1 MLDLKSLETF
11 IWTMRLGGFRRAAE
25 RLNTTQPAIS
35 ARIAQLQDELGV
47 VLFDRVG
54 RRVAPTPQAMV
65 LLTYAE
71 KMMALRSELLTAV
84 ADRSAIRGVIRLGVA
99 ETVVHTWLS
108 QLIERL
114 NALYPAVSLE
124 IEVETSPSLRDALAR
139 HELDVAVMLASYT
152 DVRFRAIPVG
162 NYPLGWVAS
171 PTLPLPEEPVSL
183 RDLAAWPIITF
194 SRTTQPYGVIREM
207 FSSVGLQVRM
217 FGNSSLASVV
227 RMAVD
232 AVGVSVIPTVIV
244 QRELAEGR
252 LRLIRSQAPL
262 PGMTFC
268 AAHSATAENH
278 MASVVADLA
287 AAVAADY
294 EATTGNE
301 APHAA
306 GASRNALE
314 SD

>member
-1 MLDLKSLETF
+1 MLDLKSLEIF

-25 RLNTTQPAIS
+25 RLNTTQPAVS

-47 VLFDRVG
+47 VLFERVG

-152 DVRFRAIPVG
+152 DVRFRTIPVG

-171 PTLPLPEEPVSL
+171 PALSLPAEPVSL
-183 RDLAAWPIITF
+183 ADLAAWPIITL

-207 FSSVGLQVRM
+207 FSSIGLPVRM

-287 AAVAADY
+287 AEVAANY

-301 APHAA
+301 APQAA
-306 GASRNALE
+306 E
-314 SD
+314 

>member
-124 IEVETSPSLRDALAR
+124 IEVETSPSMRDALAR

-152 DVRFRAIPVG
+152 DVRFRAVPVG
-162 NYPLGWVAS
+162 SYPLGWVVS
-171 PTLPLPEEPVSL
+171 PSLPLPEEPVSL

-287 AAVAADY
+287 ATVAAEY
-294 EATTGNE
+294 EAATGNE
-301 APHAA
+301 APRAA
-306 GASRNALE
+306 G
-314 SD
+314 

>member
-1 MLDLKSLETF
+1 MLDLKSLEIF

-25 RLNTTQPAIS
+25 RLNTTQPAVS

-47 VLFDRVG
+47 ILFERVG

-152 DVRFRAIPVG
+152 DMRFRTIPVG

-171 PTLPLPEEPVSL
+171 PALSLPAEPVSL
-183 RDLAAWPIITF
+183 ADLAAWPIITF

-207 FSSVGLQVRM
+207 FSSIGLPVRM

-287 AAVAADY
+287 AEVAANY

-301 APHAA
+301 APQAA
-306 GASRNALE
+306 E
-314 SD
+314 

>member
-47 VLFDRVG
+47 VLFERVG

-162 NYPLGWVAS
+162 SYPLGWVAS
-171 PTLPLPEEPVSL
+171 PSLPLPEEPVSL

-207 FSSVGLQVRM
+207 FSAIGLQVRM

-287 AAVAADY
+287 AEVAANY

-301 APHAA
+301 APRTA
-306 GASRNALE
+306 
-314 SD
+314 D

>member
-1 MLDLKSLETF
+1 MLDLKALETF

-47 VLFDRVG
+47 LLFERVG

-71 KMMALRSELLTAV
+71 RMLALRAELLDAV
-84 ADRSAIRGVIRLGVA
+84 ADRRSIRGVLRLGVA

-108 QLIERL
+108 RLIERL

-124 IEVETSPSLRDALAR
+124 IEVETSPSLREALLR
-139 HELDVAVMLASYT
+139 HELDVAVMLGSYT
-152 DVRFRAIPVG
+152 DIRFKAVPVG

-171 PTLPLPEEPVSL
+171 PSLDIPPEPVSL
-183 RDLAAWPIITF
+183 QDLAAWPIITF

-207 FSSVGLQVRM
+207 FSSIGLPVRM

-232 AVGVSVIPTVIV
+232 SVGVSVIPTAIV
-244 QRELAEGR
+244 QRELADGR
-252 LRLIRSQAPL
+252 LRLIRSQSPL
-262 PGMTFC
+262 PNLSFS
-268 AAHSATAENH
+268 AAYPANHDNH
-278 MASVVADLA
+278 MAAVVAQLA
-287 AAVAADY
+287 VEVAAEY
-294 EATTGNE
+294 GAFHGAQTGDL
-301 APHAA
+301 
-306 GASRNALE
+306 ST
-314 SD
+314 D

>member
-35 ARIAQLQDELGV
+35 ARIAQLQEELGV
-47 VLFDRVG
+47 VLFERVG

-84 ADRSAIRGVIRLGVA
+84 GDRSAIRGVIRLGVA

-124 IEVETSPSLRDALAR
+124 IEVETSPSMRDALAR

-152 DVRFRAIPVG
+152 DVRFRAVPVG
-162 NYPLGWVAS
+162 SYPLGWVVS
-171 PTLPLPEEPVSL
+171 PSLPLPEEPVSL

-287 AAVAADY
+287 ATVAAEY
-294 EATTGNE
+294 EAATGNE
-301 APHAA
+301 APRISA
-306 GASRNALE
+306 
-314 SD
+314 DD

>member
-1 MLDLKSLETF
+1 MLDLKSLEIF

-25 RLNTTQPAIS
+25 RLNTTQPAVS

-47 VLFDRVG
+47 VLFERVG

-171 PTLPLPEEPVSL
+171 PALSLPAEPVSL
-183 RDLAAWPIITF
+183 ADLAAWPIITF

-207 FSSVGLQVRM
+207 FSSIGLPVRM

-287 AAVAADY
+287 AEVAANY

-301 APHAA
+301 APRAA
-306 GASRNALE
+306 E
-314 SD
+314 

>member
-1 MLDLKSLETF
+1 MLDLKSLEIF

-25 RLNTTQPAIS
+25 RLNTTQPAVS

-47 VLFDRVG
+47 TLFERVG

-152 DVRFRAIPVG
+152 DMRFRTIPVG

-171 PTLPLPEEPVSL
+171 PALSLPAEPVSL
-183 RDLAAWPIITF
+183 ADLAAWPIITF

-207 FSSVGLQVRM
+207 FSSIGLPVRM

-287 AAVAADY
+287 AEVAANY

-301 APHAA
+301 APQAA
-306 GASRNALE
+306 E
-314 SD
+314 

>member
-47 VLFDRVG
+47 VLFERVG

-84 ADRSAIRGVIRLGVA
+84 ADRGAIRGVIRLGVA

-162 NYPLGWVAS
+162 SYPLGWVAS
-171 PTLPLPEEPVSL
+171 PSLPLPEEPVSL

-207 FSSVGLQVRM
+207 FSAIGLQVRM

-287 AAVAADY
+287 AEVAANY

-301 APHAA
+301 APRTA
-306 GASRNALE
+306 
-314 SD
+314 D

>member
-25 RLNTTQPAIS
+25 RLNTTQPAVS

-47 VLFDRVG
+47 VLFERVG

-71 KMMALRSELLTAV
+71 RMMELRAELLSAV

-108 QLIERL
+108 RLIERL

-124 IEVETSPSLRDALAR
+124 IEVETSPSLRDALTR
-139 HELDVAVMLASYT
+139 HEIDVAVMLASYT
-152 DVRFRAIPVG
+152 DIRFKTMPVG
-162 NYPLGWVAS
+162 SYPLGWVAS
-171 PTLPLPEEPVSL
+171 PALALPAEPVSL
-183 RDLAAWPIITF
+183 QDLAAWPIITF

-207 FSSVGLQVRM
+207 FSSIGLPVRM

-252 LRLIRSQAPL
+252 LRLIRAQEPL

-268 AAHSATAENH
+268 AAYPANGENH
-278 MASVVADLA
+278 MASVVAQLA
-287 AAVAADY
+287 VEVAGQYQAMMPGGA
-294 EATTGNE
+294 ENG
-301 APHAA
+301 A
-306 GASRNALE
+306 GVRSPID
-314 SD
+314 SV

>member
-47 VLFDRVG
+47 VLFERVG

-108 QLIERL
+108 RLIERL

-152 DVRFRAIPVG
+152 DVRFKAVPVG
-162 NYPLGWVAS
+162 TYPLGWVVS
-171 PTLPLPEEPVSL
+171 PSLALPEEPVSL
-183 RDLAAWPIITF
+183 ADLAAWPIITF

-207 FSSVGLQVRM
+207 FSSLGLTVRM

-252 LRLIRSQAPL
+252 LRQVRSQAPL

-268 AAHSATAENH
+268 AAYSANAENH

-287 AAVAADY
+287 VAVAAEY

-301 APHAA
+301 APA
-306 GASRNALE
+306 
-314 SD
+314 

>member
-1 MLDLKSLETF
+1 MDLKSLEIF

-25 RLNTTQPAIS
+25 RLNTTQPAVS

-47 VLFDRVG
+47 VLFERVG

-152 DVRFRAIPVG
+152 DVRFRTIPVG

-171 PTLPLPEEPVSL
+171 PALSLPAEPVSL
-183 RDLAAWPIITF
+183 ADLAAWPIITF

-207 FSSVGLQVRM
+207 FSSIGLPVRM

-287 AAVAADY
+287 AEVAANY

-301 APHAA
+301 APQAA
-306 GASRNALE
+306 E
-314 SD
+314 

>member
-1 MLDLKSLETF
+1 MLDLKSLEIF

-25 RLNTTQPAIS
+25 RLNTTQPAVS

-47 VLFDRVG
+47 VLFERVG

-124 IEVETSPSLRDALAR
+124 IEVETSPSMRDALAR

-171 PTLPLPEEPVSL
+171 PSLPLPAEPVSL
-183 RDLAAWPIITF
+183 ADLAAWPIITF

-252 LRLIRSQAPL
+252 LRLIRSQATL

-287 AAVAADY
+287 AEVAANY

-301 APHAA
+301 APRAA
-306 GASRNALE
+306 E
-314 SD
+314 

>member
-25 RLNTTQPAIS
+25 RLNTTQPAVS

-47 VLFDRVG
+47 VLFERVG

-171 PTLPLPEEPVSL
+171 PALSLPAEPVSL
-183 RDLAAWPIITF
+183 ADLAAWPIITF

-207 FSSVGLQVRM
+207 FSSIGLPVRM

-252 LRLIRSQAPL
+252 LRLIRSQATL

-287 AAVAADY
+287 AEVAAHY

-301 APHAA
+301 APRAA
-306 GASRNALE
+306 E
-314 SD
+314 

>member
-47 VLFDRVG
+47 VLFERVG

-124 IEVETSPSLRDALAR
+124 IEVETSPSMRDALAR

-152 DVRFRAIPVG
+152 DVRFRAVPVG
-162 NYPLGWVAS
+162 SYPLGWVVS
-171 PTLPLPEEPVSL
+171 PSLPLPEEPVSL

-287 AAVAADY
+287 ATVAAEY
-294 EATTGNE
+294 EAATGNE
-301 APHAA
+301 AP
-306 GASRNALE
+306 RALE
-314 SD
+314 GD

>member
-47 VLFDRVG
+47 VLFERVG

-152 DVRFRAIPVG
+152 DVRFRTIPVG

-171 PTLPLPEEPVSL
+171 PALPLPAEPVSL
-183 RDLAAWPIITF
+183 SDLAAWPIITF

-207 FSSVGLQVRM
+207 FSSLGLPVRM

-252 LRLIRSQAPL
+252 LRLIRSQAAL

-287 AAVAADY
+287 AEVAANY
-294 EATTGNE
+294 EASTGNE
-301 APHAA
+301 APRAV
-306 GASRNALE
+306 G
-314 SD
+314 

>member
-25 RLNTTQPAIS
+25 RLNTTQPAVS

-47 VLFDRVG
+47 VLFERVG

-171 PTLPLPEEPVSL
+171 PALSLPAEPVSL
-183 RDLAAWPIITF
+183 ADLAAWPIITF

-207 FSSVGLQVRM
+207 FSSIGLPVRM

-252 LRLIRSQAPL
+252 LRLIRSQATL

-287 AAVAADY
+287 AEVAANY

-301 APHAA
+301 APRAA
-306 GASRNALE
+306 E
-314 SD
+314 

>member
-25 RLNTTQPAIS
+25 RLNTTQPAVS

-47 VLFDRVG
+47 VLFERVG

-124 IEVETSPSLRDALAR
+124 IEVETSPSMRDALAR

-152 DVRFRAIPVG
+152 DVRFRAVPVG

-171 PTLPLPEEPVSL
+171 PALPLPEEPVSL

-252 LRLIRSQAPL
+252 LRLIRSQATL

-287 AAVAADY
+287 AEVAANY

-301 APHAA
+301 APRAA
-306 GASRNALE
+306 E
-314 SD
+314 

>member
-1 MLDLKSLETF
+1 MLDLKSLEIF
-11 IWTMRLGGFRRAAE
+11 VWTMRLGGYRRAAE
-25 RLNTTQPAIS
+25 RLNTTQPAVS

-47 VLFDRVG
+47 PLFERVG
-54 RRVAPTPQAMV
+54 RRVAPTPQAMI

-71 KMMALRSELLTAV
+71 KMLALRAELMSAV
-84 ADRSAIRGVIRLGVA
+84 ADRSAIRSVIRLGVA

-108 QLIERL
+108 RLIERL

-124 IEVETSPSLRDALAR
+124 IEVETSPNLRDALAR
-139 HELDVAVMLASYT
+139 HEIEVAVMLASYT
-152 DVRFRAIPVG
+152 DIRFRAVPVG
-162 NYPLGWVAS
+162 SYPLGWVAS
-171 PTLPLPEEPVSL
+171 PSLDLPAEPVSL
-183 RDLAAWPIITF
+183 ADLAAWPIITF

-207 FSSVGLQVRM
+207 FSAVGLSVRM

-268 AAHSATAENH
+268 AAYSANAGNH
-278 MASVVADLA
+278 MASIVADLA
-287 AAVAADY
+287 VQVAADY
-294 EATTGNE
+294 QAEAGLATG
-301 APHAA
+301 
-306 GASRNALE
+306 
-314 SD
+314 D

>member
-1 MLDLKSLETF
+1 MLDLKSLEIF

-25 RLNTTQPAIS
+25 RLNTTQPAVS

-47 VLFDRVG
+47 VLFERVG

-152 DVRFRAIPVG
+152 DVRFRTIPVG
-162 NYPLGWVAS
+162 TYPLGWVAS
-171 PTLPLPEEPVSL
+171 PALSLPAEPVSL
-183 RDLAAWPIITF
+183 ADLAAWPIITF

-207 FSSVGLQVRM
+207 FSSIGLPVRM

-287 AAVAADY
+287 AEVAANY

-301 APHAA
+301 APCAA
-306 GASRNALE
+306 E
-314 SD
+314 

>member
-25 RLNTTQPAIS
+25 RLNTTQPAVS
-35 ARIAQLQDELGV
+35 ARIAQLQEELGV
-47 VLFDRVG
+47 VLFERVG

-152 DVRFRAIPVG
+152 DVRFRTIPVG

-171 PTLPLPEEPVSL
+171 PALSLPAEPVSL
-183 RDLAAWPIITF
+183 ADLAVWPIITF

-207 FSSVGLQVRM
+207 FSSIGLPVRM

-287 AAVAADY
+287 AEVAANY

-301 APHAA
+301 APQAA
-306 GASRNALE
+306 E
-314 SD
+314 

>member
-1 MLDLKSLETF
+1 MLDLKSLEIF

-25 RLNTTQPAIS
+25 RLNTTQPAVS

-47 VLFDRVG
+47 VLFERVG

-152 DVRFRAIPVG
+152 DVRFRTIPVG

-171 PTLPLPEEPVSL
+171 PALSLPAEPVSL
-183 RDLAAWPIITF
+183 ADLAAWPIITF

-207 FSSVGLQVRM
+207 FSSIGLPVRM

-287 AAVAADY
+287 AEVAANY

-301 APHAA
+301 APQAA
-306 GASRNALE
+306 E
-314 SD
+314 

>member
-1 MLDLKSLETF
+1 MLDLKSLEIF

-25 RLNTTQPAIS
+25 RLNTTQPAVS

-47 VLFDRVG
+47 ILFERVG

-65 LLTYAE
+65 LLSYAE

-152 DVRFRAIPVG
+152 DMRFRTIPVG

-171 PTLPLPEEPVSL
+171 PALSLPAEPVSL
-183 RDLAAWPIITF
+183 ADLAAWPIITF

-207 FSSVGLQVRM
+207 FSSIGLPVRM

-287 AAVAADY
+287 AEVAANY

-301 APHAA
+301 APQAA
-306 GASRNALE
+306 E
-314 SD
+314 

>member
-124 IEVETSPSLRDALAR
+124 IEVETSPSMRDALAK

-152 DVRFRAIPVG
+152 DVRFRAVPVG
-162 NYPLGWVAS
+162 SYPLGWVVS
-171 PTLPLPEEPVSL
+171 PSLPLPEEPVSL

-287 AAVAADY
+287 ATVAAEY
-294 EATTGNE
+294 EAATGNE
-301 APHAA
+301 AP
-306 GASRNALE
+306 RALE
-314 SD
+314 GD

>member
-1 MLDLKSLETF
+1 MLDLKSLEIF

-71 KMMALRSELLTAV
+71 KMMALKSELLTAV

-124 IEVETSPSLRDALAR
+124 IEVETSPSMRDALAR

-152 DVRFRAIPVG
+152 DVRFRSVPVG
-162 NYPLGWVAS
+162 SYPLGWVVS
-171 PTLPLPEEPVSL
+171 PSLPLPEEPVSL

-287 AAVAADY
+287 AAVAAEY
-294 EATTGNE
+294 EAATGNE
-301 APHAA
+301 APRISA
-306 GASRNALE
+306 
-314 SD
+314 DD